1 MRTRWVSLAV
11 VIVLL
16 ATLAGSAL
24 AQEAAPTSP
33 AVAAPTG
40 ITITWPTPVSEV
52 NGVIDIVGTVNEPDL
67 VAYVL
72 EAVALD
78 EQMQVPEN
86 AAWLPMAAAQRQPV
100 ISGVLGTVDTTFLPD
115 GLYAMRV
122 AATVSNTTTATASTY
137 EYTVSPVRV
146 SNISSPLSP
155 SSSETPAVEPE
166 GTPAPTPT
174 PAAPSAPYVITAPGN
189 GAVNV
194 RRCDQ
199 VDNNA
204 CPVEGGLAPGVQATV
219 NGLSSD
225 GSGWY
230 LITTPAGLQG
240 WVSPTVVNAI
250 GDLSSVPSV
259 APPAPLPPPPP
270 PSNGGPV
277 APTGLSIST
286 GSIVCL
292 QPFTINAVM
301 TNQGNAESAPGTV
314 TIQDVRVADGQ
325 VTWTGYGSFPS
336 LDPGQTYNA
345 QVNATITT
353 FVNELH
359 ELRAFN
365 DGLTNSFQYIL
376 QPGSCP
382 GGSPAPPP
390 PPPSDKSKR
399 FGEGECRVTPKS
411 GASMYDQPHGNRIGK
426 FDGSRVDVY
435 EAKRINGKV
444 WYEVFVPTGTGAPA
458 PVWVKEQDVSSIKN
472 ACRF

>member
-1 MRTRWVSLAV
+1 MRTRWFSAAV
-11 VIVLL
+11 VLFLL
-16 ATLAGSAL
+16 VSVAGSAL
-24 AQEAAPTSP
+24 AQDTAPPP
-33 AVAAPTG
+33 APAGSTG
-40 ITITWPTPVSEV
+40 IVITWPTPVTEV
-52 NGVIDIVGTVNEPDL
+52 HGVIDVVGTVNEPDL

-86 AAWLPMAAAQRQPV
+86 AAWLPMAGAQRQPV

-122 AATVSNTTTATASTY
+122 AATVSDTTAGPSTY
-137 EYTVSPVRV
+137 EYTVNPVRV
-146 SNISSPLSP
+146 SNINSPLSP
-155 SSSETPAVEPE
+155 APSETPAIEPDVPP
-166 GTPAPTPT
+166 TPAPSPT
-174 PAAPSAPYVITAPGN
+174 PPPAPAVPYVVTAPGN

-204 CPVEGGLAPGVQATV
+204 CPVVGGLAPGVQAPI

-230 LITTPAGLQG
+230 LVTTPAGLQG

-250 GDLSSVPSV
+250 RDLSTVASV

-270 PSNGGPV
+270 PTTGGPV
-277 APTGLSIST
+277 APTGMSIST
-286 GSIVCL
+286 GSVVCL
-292 QPFTINAVM
+292 QPFTINVVM
-301 TNQGNAESAPGTV
+301 TNQGNGESPPGTV
-314 TIQDVRVADGQ
+314 TVQDVRVADGQ
-325 VTWTGYGSFPS
+325 VTWTGYGTFPS
-336 LDPGQTYNA
+336 LNPGQTYNA

-365 DGLTNSFQYIL
+365 DGQNNSFQYML

-382 GGSPAPPP
+382 GGSPPPP
-390 PPPSDKSKR
+390 PPPSDKTKR
-399 FGEGECRVTPKS
+399 FGEAECRVTPKA

-426 FDGSRVDVY
+426 FDGSRLDVY

-444 WYEVFVPTGTGAPA
+444 FYEVFVPTGTGAPA